1 VVWLPVVIIRPTM
14 FLETFFSRAGPT
26 VRDQG
31 RIELPFGQPGGATA
45 VLVRLRVSNARDLEN
60 LLLGCNTIREKRVI

>member
-31 RIELPFGQPGGATA
+31 RIELPFGQPGARRQSSPSVGE
-45 VLVRLRVSNARDLEN
+45 LNARDFEN
-60 LLLGCNTIREKRVI
+60 LLLGCNTIR